1 MRVASLFSS
10 ASWIVPRFKDEKLR
24 TIQISPKEVLEVTDH
39 EKLLLKR
46 QGLNYFDITTF
57 PSLYRS
63 NSESPKVVEYTY
75 PLELTNEKR
84 VTEIS
89 EGCDTKSMYEDLA
102 LFTNFYTRY
111 YKSDYGFESATWLSD
126 KLRNVTESVG
136 DRAAQF
142 HVDHHDWKQFS
153 IIVQIKGTETPEN
166 LIVFGSHQDSMNLI
180 FPSIL
185 PAPGADDNGSGT
197 VTNIEALRI
206 YTSYLNK
213 TQDWPKNTVEF
224 HFYSAEEGGL
234 LGSLD
239 IFTHYAQQNR
249 TVVAMLQQDMTGYV
263 EDPKNEHLG
272 IITDHTSPSLT
283 NFLERV
289 INKYLNI
296 PFVETECGYACS
308 DHSSA
313 TRNGFPAALVIES
326 DFSKKNKYIHT
337 TMDTLD
343 RLSFEH
349 MAEHVKLIIGTI
361 AELGNWEFEVSSNE

>member
-1 MRVASLFSS
+1 MKVASLLSL
-10 ASWIVPRFKDEKLR
+10 ASWVIPRFKDEELR
-24 TIQISPKEVLEVTDH
+24 TIQISQTEVLDVTDH

-46 QGLNYFDITTF
+46 QGVRFFDITAF
-57 PSLYRS
+57 PSFLRS
-63 NSESPKVVEYTY
+63 KEGSKVVNYSY
-75 PLELTNEKR
+75 PKQLTNEKK
-84 VTEIS
+84 VSEIL
-89 EGCDTKSMYEDLA
+89 ERCDTKAMFEDLA

-111 YKSDYGFESATWLSD
+111 YKSEYGYESATWLSNR
-126 KLRNVTESVG
+126 LRNVTKSLG
-136 DRAAQF
+136 DRATQF

-153 IIVQIKGTETPEN
+153 IIVRIQGSETPEN

-180 FPSIL
+180 FPSSL

-206 YTSYLNK
+206 YTYYLNK
-213 TQDWPKNTVEF
+213 TQDWPRNTIEF

-239 IFTHYAQQNR
+239 IFTHYAQQNQ
-249 TVVAMLQQDMTGYV
+249 TVVAMIQQDMTGYV
-263 EDPKNEHLG
+263 EDSQNEHLG
-272 IITDHTSPSLT
+272 LITDHTSPLLT
-283 NFLERV
+283 NFLKRV
-289 INKYLNI
+289 IKKYLNI
-296 PFVETECGYACS
+296 PYVETKCGYACS

-313 TRNGFPAALVIES
+313 TRNGYPAALVIES

-343 RLSFEH
+343 RLSFDH

-361 AELGNWEFEVSSNE
+361 AELGNWRFERLSNE